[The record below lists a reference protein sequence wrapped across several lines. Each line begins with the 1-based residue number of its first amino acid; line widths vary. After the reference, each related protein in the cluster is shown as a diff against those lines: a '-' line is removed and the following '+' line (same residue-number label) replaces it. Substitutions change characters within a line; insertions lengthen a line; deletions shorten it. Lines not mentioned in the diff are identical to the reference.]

1 MINFNDRQDVL
12 RQDLNKM
19 LRTQFSGVM
28 SSLADKL
35 QIATNSLTDFMEV
48 KSKKIY
54 MRAPNYKKVV
64 TSVANGDFHLFQS
77 NMASLTSIFSQIPKD
92 ISPDIIFIS
101 EYKPVNSA
109 RLNLL
114 NLFINGGNIR
124 NFNEEHNG
132 AYKLDHM
139 SFFSQLSDEDQNFK
153 GLKNLL
159 KEEIK
164 DPFEKH
170 TQISRYANVLKEL
183 NDTHKSYIYDIQLPN
198 YLLNDDSIMRASL
211 IYAVSDCHSSIKN
224 KLKKDEFELNDDEI
238 NYCKSFS
245 FIPDQDFIVAKMTN
259 LKPAYMPDKS
269 IGTSLKKVK

>member
-101 EYKPVNSA
+101 EYKPVHSA

-114 NLFINGGNIR
+114 NLFIKGGNIR

-211 IYAVSDCHSSIKN
+211 IYAVSDFHSSIKN

>member
-1 MINFNDRQDVL
+1 
-12 RQDLNKM
+12 
-19 LRTQFSGVM
+19 
-28 SSLADKL
+28 
-35 QIATNSLTDFMEV
+35 
-48 KSKKIY
+48 
-54 MRAPNYKKVV
+54 
-64 TSVANGDFHLFQS
+64 

-211 IYAVSDCHSSIKN
+211 IYAVSDFHSSIKN